1 MEPLKKPYDS
11 ALLLDR
17 SVSMPNCTNHG
28 GSGAFPAGAKCSFVT
43 TLIFIEELEN
53 VMTDNLNIN
62 QESDEKDNF
71 YIINIEKF
79 SGPLDV
85 LWELIKK
92 SKIDITEVSISS
104 ITEQYIAFLKLM
116 EQMDVK
122 VASDFI
128 LMASELIYY
137 KSRAL
142 LPTGEMEDEYFI
154 QPLPPELIQ
163 KLLEY
168 KKFQKSSD
176 ELRDLYEM
184 QNNVFMRTASHD
196 EFGEEEYYFEVSLY
210 DLLKAFSS
218 VLNATTAVE
227 SREIIFDEI
236 LVSDRIE
243 YITQLLK
250 ENEAILFVEIF
261 PEIPTKAQVI
271 ATFLALLEMTKTS
284 MIKVQQHRVFGD
296 IRILRNFDLESIAN

>member
-1 MEPLKKPYDS
+1 
-11 ALLLDR
+11 
-17 SVSMPNCTNHG
+17 
-28 GSGAFPAGAKCSFVT
+28 
-43 TLIFIEELEN
+43 
-53 VMTDNLNIN
+53 MTFTMADNLTLN
-62 QESDEKDNF
+62 QDNNEKDNSC
-71 YIINIEKF
+71 IINIEKF
-79 SGPLDV
+79 NGPLDV

-92 SKIDITEVSISS
+92 SKIDITEVSISE

-116 EQMDVK
+116 EEMDVK
-122 VASDFI
+122 LASDFI

-142 LPTGEMEDEYFI
+142 LPSGEMEDEYFT

-176 ELRDLYEM
+176 ELRDMFET
-184 QNNVFMRTASHD
+184 QNNVYIRSNSPED
-196 EFGEEEYYFEVSLY
+196 LGEEEYYLEVSLY

-218 VLNATTAVE
+218 VLNATVPVE

-250 ENEAILFVEIF
+250 ENEAIIFTEIF
-261 PEIPTKAQVI
+261 PVLPTKPQVI
-271 ATFLALLEMTKTS
+271 ATFMAVLEMTKTS

-296 IRILRNFDLESIAN
+296 IRILRNFALEQIEN